1 MFVLENSSPLCILRF
16 RKVST
21 SLRCQLYI
29 DSSGYNHTPSTTAY
43 SVGQR
48 VKMAFAYKANDFVL
62 YINGNQASS
71 YNGGTPSIGM
81 YAIDFGTYYAA
92 PDTFQYDGSIKSF
105 ALWKTRL
112 TNTQLAQLTTI

>member
-1 MFVLENSSPLCILRF
+1 MGASNFLVIVYSNNAAQLSLNSGTL
-16 RKVST
+16 T
-21 SLRCQLYI
+21 
-29 DSSGYNHTPSTTAY
+29 D
-43 SVGQR
+43 GQM

-105 ALWKTRL
+105 ALWTTRL